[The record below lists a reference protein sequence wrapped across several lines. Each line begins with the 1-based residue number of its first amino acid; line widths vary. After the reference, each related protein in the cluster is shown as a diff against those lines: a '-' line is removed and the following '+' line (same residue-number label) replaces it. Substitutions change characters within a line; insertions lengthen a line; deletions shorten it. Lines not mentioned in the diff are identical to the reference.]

1 MKRWGRSLAFLL
13 SVATAGTAPAR
24 AAPETAAIL
33 TEISNALAVGDGAGA
48 LHLGETALAAP
59 DLPRPEQAQL
69 LVDRGLAHELRG
81 ERPDALAD
89 FTTGI
94 EMHALAPQAQARA
107 LFARGVTLDEQG
119 RTNDALG
126 DYTAAIRLVPGY
138 ASALNNRANVYRRGG
153 QAGPARRDYLA
164 ALAAVNLH
172 PEFSYFGLGQLA
184 ELAGDRSG
192 ARAFYAK
199 AVAANPAYGEAQDR
213 LSALGTAVDAPIT
226 LRPPPA
232 AAPLVLHPPQQA
244 GVQTAS
250 LQPVRLHRPAPKA
263 ATPPRSS
270 VGGAPGGDPVRRPA
284 LDSRETSAGPQLQLG
299 AWRSQAEAEA
309 GWAGA
314 QRKAPALLQGLAH
327 HVVPVDLPGRGRY
340 YRLRVRPQAGAAAV
354 CARLE
359 ALGVECMA
367 VRD

>member
-13 SVATAGTAPAR
+13 SVAMAGTAPAR

-33 TEISNALAVGDGAGA
+33 TEISNALAAGNGAGA
-48 LHLGETALAAP
+48 LQLAETALAAP

-69 LVDRGLAHELRG
+69 LVDRGLAHEMRG

-89 FTTGI
+89 FTSGI

-107 LFARGVTLDEQG
+107 LFARGVTLDELG
-119 RTNDALG
+119 RTQDALG
-126 DYTAAIRLVPGY
+126 DYSAAIRLVPGY

-153 QAGPARRDYLA
+153 QVGPARRDYLA

-184 ELAGDRSG
+184 EGAGDQSG
-192 ARAFYAK
+192 ARDFYAK
-199 AVAANPAYGEAQDR
+199 AVAANPAYGEARDR

-226 LRPPPA
+226 LRPPPGA
-232 AAPLVLHPPQQA
+232 ASVVLRPPQA
-244 GVQTAS
+244 
-250 LQPVRLHRPAPKA
+250 VRLHMPVPRPPAAPAKPVA
-263 ATPPRSS
+263 AGR
-270 VGGAPGGDPVRRPA
+270 PVLRPA
-284 LDSRETSAGPQLQLG
+284 LDSPLPAGPQLQLG
-299 AWRSQAEAEA
+299 AWRSQAEADA
-309 GWAGA
+309 GWARA
-314 QRKAPALLQGLAH
+314 LAKAPALLEGLAH
-327 HVVPVDLPGRGRY
+327 QVVPVDLPGRGRY
-340 YRLRVRPQAGAAAV
+340 YRLRVRAQAGGAAV